1 MFEPATPRVLLRASA
16 TPRAASLAD
25 KTTTPVGF
33 APLARPADDSV
44 RRSGVRQG
52 AIRAL
57 RFSRSASAMGVGDT
71 RFPTLLRE
79 GRGMARARHLLSA
92 LAGGLLLAVPLGAQE
107 TTGTI
112 SGRVIDGP
120 TQQPLASVSVVIEG
134 TRRGT
139 ISRADG
145 NYTLTNVPAGTHQL
159 RTTRIGY
166 TSATAQVTVTAGA
179 TATMNFELTPT
190 TVTLEEVVSVGY
202 GTQRREAVTGSVS
215 TVDADAA
222 NVGVVANVNQLLQS
236 RVAGVQT
243 IQNSGEP
250 GGGVQVRIR
259 GGTSISASNEPL
271 YVVDG
276 VPLSND
282 ETTPGAAGIGGIN
295 PQLARNPLNS
305 INPGDIESISVLK
318 DASATAIYGS
328 RGANG
333 VVLITTKRG
342 LAGAGNMEYDGYVAA
357 SEATRELDF
366 LTGDQYRQFVS
377 AQVDAGELPATAEEA
392 LGDANTDWERELMRT
407 GIVTNHNV
415 AFSGGTAA
423 TQYRASLNYFDQQGV
438 VISNG
443 LKRYQGRLNATH
455 SALESRLQIAL
466 NLMAARVNNDYAP
479 IENTGGFI
487 GGLFTNMAIYN
498 PTHPVRTASGQYF
511 EVGTGAQDA
520 KNPVALARQL
530 EDDAPENRVLSN
542 VTATLSLLPDLLS
555 AQTTLGVDYT
565 DAVRRVFAP
574 RSSPV
579 GALFDGYASQE
590 QRSLQNLNFQQLVTF
605 SPRFDVHDVEVVGGY
620 EYATH
625 EARGFG
631 AQMHGFITD
640 VLDVDNLGS
649 GTQSRSPVD
658 TSYHVESK
666 LVSFFGRAN
675 YGFAD
680 RYFVSAVLRYDGSS
694 RLAPGHQWSL
704 FPGISASWRLSEEPF
719 MAGAP
724 YGFSTLALRAGWGKQ
739 GNQAVAPYQ
748 TQLLLRTDPGAAY
761 PFGGAITAGLRAA
774 QVGNSDL
781 KWETSSQ
788 TNIGI
793 DYGLL
798 DDRITGSLDVYQKD
812 TKDLLLEVSVP
823 QPAVVDKRIENVG
836 SLRNRGIEATV
847 DADLWRNERATIG
860 GGLVLTIERNEVTS
874 LGGSRESINTGNV
887 SGQGQSGQYSQRI
900 MVGEPIGTFFAP
912 QFLRVNAAGQQVFSC
927 RATSAGCSGGETISP
942 TDDDRVIA
950 GNANPDFTVGL
961 RNNATWGRFD
971 AQWLWRGEFGG
982 KVFNNTAL
990 VYQTKS
996 NSLQGR
1002 NFLADAL
1009 SDGDA
1014 IDEPAKFSTRW
1025 IEDRTFVRLQNVT
1038 VGYTFVVPSGLLGV
1052 NSARVYLAG
1061 DNLLLFTDYSGYDPE
1076 VYVSTGLASRSIDYL
1091 TYPRPRS
1098 FTFGTS
1104 FQF

>member
-1 MFEPATPRVLLRASA
+1 
-16 TPRAASLAD
+16 
-25 KTTTPVGF
+25 
-33 APLARPADDSV
+33 
-44 RRSGVRQG
+44 
-52 AIRAL
+52 
-57 RFSRSASAMGVGDT
+57 
-71 RFPTLLRE
+71 
-79 GRGMARARHLLSA
+79 MARARHLLSA

-134 TRRGT
+134 TQRGAL
-139 ISRADG
+139 SRTDG

-282 ETTPGAAGIGGIN
+282 ETTPGAAGVGSIN

-357 SEATRELDF
+357 SQATRELDF
-366 LTGDQYRQFVS
+366 LTGDQYRQFVG
-377 AQVDAGELPATAEEA
+377 AQVDAGELPQSAEDA
-392 LGDANTDWERELMRT
+392 LGSANTDWERELMQT
-407 GIVTNHNV
+407 GFATNHNV

-438 VISNG
+438 VLSSG
-443 LKRYQGRLNATH
+443 LTRYQGRLNATH
-455 SALESRLQIAL
+455 SALDSRLQLAL
-466 NLMAARVNNDYAP
+466 NLMAARVSNDYAP
-479 IENTGGFI
+479 IENTGGFL
-487 GGLFTNMAIYN
+487 GGLFTNMAIFN
-498 PTHPVRTASGQYF
+498 PTHPVKAPGGQYF
-511 EVGTGAQDA
+511 EVGTGAQDV
-520 KNPVALARQL
+520 KNPVALAEQY

-542 VTATLSLLPDLLS
+542 ITGTLSLLPDLLS

-565 DAVRRVFAP
+565 DAVRRTFAP
-574 RSSPV
+574 RVSPV
-579 GALFDGYASQE
+579 GAQYGGYARQA
-590 QRSLQNLNFQQLVTF
+590 QRSLQNLNFQQLLTF
-605 SPRFDVHDVEVVGGY
+605 SPIIERHDVEIVGGY
-620 EYATH
+620 EYSTH
-625 EARGFG
+625 EAQGFD
-631 AQMHGFITD
+631 AQMQGFISDAFDT
-640 VLDVDNLGS
+640 DNLGA
-649 GTQSRSPVD
+649 GTQSSSPAPG
-658 TSYHVESK
+658 SYHVESK

-680 RYFVSAVLRYDGSS
+680 RYFLSGVLRYDGSS

-704 FPGISASWRLSEEPF
+704 FPGISASWRLSEEAF
-719 MAGAP
+719 MSEAP
-724 YGFSTLALRAGWGKQ
+724 YALSTLALRAGWGKQ

-748 TQLLLRTDPGAAY
+748 TQLLLRADPGATY
-761 PFGGAITAGLRAA
+761 PFGNELQSGLRAA
-774 QVGNSDL
+774 QVGNPDL

-788 TNIGI
+788 TNIGV
-793 DYGLL
+793 DFGFM
-798 DDRITGSLDVYQKD
+798 DDRVTGSLDVYQKD

-823 QPAVVDKRIENVG
+823 QPAVVSTRIENVG
-836 SLRNRGIEATV
+836 SLRNRGLEASV
-847 DADLWRNERATIG
+847 DAEIWSAPQASLA
-860 GGLVLTIERNEVTS
+860 GGLVLTVERNEVVS
-874 LGGSRESINTGNV
+874 LGGNRQFINTGFV

-912 QFLRVNAAGQQVFSC
+912 QFLRVNAAGQQVFAC
-927 RATSAGCSGGETISP
+927 QATSAGCSGGETTSP

-950 GNANPDFTVGL
+950 GDANPNFTVGL
-961 RNNATWGRFD
+961 RNAATWGRFD

-982 KVFNNTAL
+982 EVFNNTSL

-996 NSLQGR
+996 NALQGR

-1009 SDGDA
+1009 SDSDA

-1038 VGYTFVVPSGLLGV
+1038 VGYTFLVPAGLLGV
-1052 NSARVYLAG
+1052 TSARVYLSG
-1061 DNLLLFTDYSGYDPE
+1061 DNLLLLTDYSGYDPE
-1076 VYVSTGLASRSIDYL
+1076 VFVSTGLASRSIDYL

-1098 FTFGTS
+1098 FTFGTN